1 VPLRPLTV
9 KVLVPT
15 DSTVPAAA
23 GGVPSLVGQ
32 AAVVELW
39 PEVVVAAWATPTVPA
54 PVPSTT
60 ASATAAEVNPE
71 RLAERRAGARE
82 GGIYG

>member
-1 VPLRPLTV
+1 MN
-9 KVLVPT
+9 VLVPT

-23 GGVPSLVGQ
+23 GVPCLVGQ

-39 PEVVVAAWATPTVPA
+39 LEVVVAAWATATVPA

-60 ASATAAEVNPE
+60 ASATAAEVSTG
-71 RLAERRAGARE
+71 RLAQRWVGARE
-82 GGIYG
+82 GGV